1 MAEINRKMMGHGA
14 GVRASFIPGTQA
26 ADRESV
32 TQRVKGGPPLACAR
46 FNTQSTH
53 KSMKEFQQRLVIQ
66 LLALLGDEKDFREP
80 SIVQLFAELGV
91 LMQTLG
97 GGWM

>member
-1 MAEINRKMMGHGA
+1 
-14 GVRASFIPGTQA
+14 
-26 ADRESV
+26 
-32 TQRVKGGPPLACAR
+32 
-46 FNTQSTH
+46 
-53 KSMKEFQQRLVIQ
+53 MKEFQQRLVIQ